1 MNPNEEK
8 KLRENIRHMIR
19 HVKQKRTNSHLNE
32 ERRLRGAI
40 RGLMKYEMKTL
51 NEEERFRK
59 MARILIKREV
69 DTLIEVNTPD
79 ADPTPNKSTGINVL
93 EDLLK
98 KIVPVLE
105 TDYKLLTTAGVQ
117 RQSFRAHI
125 INAVIDALTPAK
137 TNNAAVAGDEEALEE
152 AVDIDIGGEDEDKF
166 IDIRTDAE
174 VADEEEEEE
183 ADPRKEFGA
192 GVEGEDETG
201 RNMAYESFKKIEST
215 VIDSY
220 ELLSDTEDQELFYDY
235 LIANLKLYF
244 DKFEGELS
252 AEVEEPTNAAYDTAA
267 AEAEAGG
274 GEEMAPA
281 GAPAGGEE
289 EVELEF

>member
-19 HVKQKRTNSHLNE
+19 HVKGKRMNSQLNE
-32 ERRLRGAI
+32 EKRLREVI
-40 RGLMKYEMKTL
+40 RGLMDHEMKTL
-51 NEEERFRK
+51 NEEDRFRS
-59 MARILIKREV
+59 MVRTFIKREV
-69 DTLIEVNTPD
+69 DILVEANTPD
-79 ADPTPNKSTGINVL
+79 GDPTPNKSTGINVL

-105 TDYKLLTTAGVQ
+105 TDYKLLTTADVQ

-125 INAVIDALTPAK
+125 INAVVNALTPAK
-137 TNNAAVAGDEEALEE
+137 TNNAAVSGDEEALQEV
-152 AVDIDIGGEDEDKF
+152 VDVDIGGEDEDKF

-174 VADEEEEEE
+174 VDADEEP
-183 ADPRKEFGA
+183 ADPRDEFGT

-201 RNMAYESFKKIEST
+201 RNMAYESFKKIESN

-252 AEVEEPTNAAYDTAA
+252 SEVAEPTNAAYDTA
-267 AEAEAGG
+267 EAEAGG
-274 GEEMAPA
+274 GEEVPA
-281 GAPAGGEE
+281 EGGEE
-289 EVELEF
+289 EELEFEL

>member
-8 KLRENIRHMIR
+8 ILRKNIRHMIR
-19 HVKQKRTNSHLNE
+19 HVKQKKMNSQLNE
-32 ERRLRGAI
+32 EKKLRNI
-40 RGLMKYEMKTL
+40 IKGLMDHEMKSL
-51 NEEERFRK
+51 NEEEKFRD
-59 MARILIKREV
+59 MVRAFIKREV
-69 DTLIEVNTPD
+69 DILLEASTPD
-79 ADPTPNKSTGINVL
+79 GDPTPNKSTGVNVL

-105 TDYKLLTTAGVQ
+105 TDYKLLTTADVQ

-125 INAVIDALTPAK
+125 INAVVNALTPAK
-137 TNNAAVAGDEEALEE
+137 TNNAAVSGDEEALQEV
-152 AVDIDIGGEDEDKF
+152 VDVDIGGEDEDKF

-174 VADEEEEEE
+174 VDADEEP
-183 ADPRKEFGA
+183 ADPRDEFGT

-201 RNMAYESFKKIEST
+201 RNMAYESFKKIESN

-252 AEVEEPTNAAYDTAA
+252 SEVSEPTNAAYDTAA
-267 AEAEAGG
+267 AEAGA
-274 GEEMAPA
+274 EET
-281 GAPAGGEE
+281 GGEE
-289 EVELEF
+289 ELEF

>member
-8 KLRENIRHMIR
+8 ILRKNIRHMIR
-19 HVKQKRTNSHLNE
+19 HVKQKKMNSQLNE
-32 ERRLRGAI
+32 EKKLRNI
-40 RGLMKYEMKTL
+40 IKGLMDHEMKAL
-51 NEEERFRK
+51 NEEEKFRD
-59 MARILIKREV
+59 MVRAFIKREV
-69 DTLIEVNTPD
+69 DILLEASTPD
-79 ADPTPNKSTGINVL
+79 GDPTPNKSTGINVL

-105 TDYKLLTTAGVQ
+105 TDYKLLTTADVQ

-125 INAVIDALTPAK
+125 INAVVNALTPAK
-137 TNNAAVAGDEEALEE
+137 TNNAAVSGDEEALQEV
-152 AVDIDIGGEDEDKF
+152 VDVDIGGEDEDKF

-174 VADEEEEEE
+174 VDADEEP
-183 ADPRKEFGA
+183 ADPRDEFGT

-201 RNMAYESFKKIEST
+201 RNMAYESFKKIESN

-252 AEVEEPTNAAYDTAA
+252 SEVSEPTNAAYDTAA
-267 AEAEAGG
+267 AEAGA
-274 GEEMAPA
+274 EET
-281 GAPAGGEE
+281 GGEE
-289 EVELEF
+289 ELEF